1 MDLIKL
7 TSFHM
12 AKETINKMKR
22 PLTEWEK
29 IFANNV
35 IDKGLVSKLSEQ
47 LTQLDKN
54 ANNPHALLAL
64 FIHRLLLRLGNSAY
78 FG

>member
-1 MDLIKL
+1 MGENICKQCD
-7 TSFHM
+7 
-12 AKETINKMKR
+12 R
-22 PLTEWEK
+22 Q
-29 IFANNV
+29 
-35 IDKGLVSKLSEQ
+35 GLVSKLSEQ